1 MNITNAYKELG
12 ISDEV
17 YNFGEKIIEEL
28 KDRFT
33 KIDKTAEYNQC
44 KVLSAMKKAYE
55 IDEDVKPLA
64 DKLGSDTGYMLSGGY
79 ALISGRGEVVRPIE
93 SDTRLHFALIYAESG
108 VNTAECY
115 AKFDEMSADGMLSD
129 NEKAISAL
137 QSDNFLSLCSCV
149 NNALKAPAAKLNGE
163 VKENLEIMRS
173 LSPSAYGMTGS
184 GSTVF

>member
-1 MNITNAYKELG
+1 
-12 ISDEV
+12 
-17 YNFGEKIIEEL
+17 
-28 KDRFT
+28 
-33 KIDKTAEYNQC
+33 
-44 KVLSAMKKAYE
+44 
-55 IDEDVKPLA
+55 
-64 DKLGSDTGYMLSGGY
+64 MLSGGY

-93 SDTRLHFALIYAESG
+93 SETRLHFALIYAESG

-115 AKFDEMSADGMLSD
+115 AKFDEMSADGMLSE

-184 GSTVF
+184 GSTVFGIFETEELARWAIDKIKKYDVECEYVRSLNPQKLKFFGLLGG